1 MSRLRVCQLITSLEP
16 AGAERCVYEL
26 AKRLDGDRFDV
37 QVLALQGG
45 AVADWLAEAG
55 VKVTV
60 LDVRGKWHVSKLA
73 ALTRTL
79 RRERIDLLHTHLFH
93 AGVAGRAAAYLA
105 DVPHVIHTIHVA
117 EGRFRPWRFAY
128 ARLLANSYDRLVCV
142 SRSVRD
148 FHANRSGLPLW
159 RYTVIANGIDTSA
172 FRRDAQSRRRL
183 RGEGGI
189 ADGAVLVAFVGRL
202 DYQKGVDTLLA
213 AASHLGARGS
223 PMNLV
228 IAGDG
233 PKRRLVENFIKHG
246 EGGRYC
252 RLLGFISDV
261 RAVLSAADIAA
272 MPSRWEGWPLSL
284 GEAMACGL
292 AVVAA
297 PVAGIGDVLVDGV
310 NGLMVERGS
319 PVALADAI
327 ERLARDGELRERL
340 GQAARRDVADKHSI
354 DANIA
359 AHEALYGEIAADI
372 LQG

>member
-1 MSRLRVCQLITSLEP
+1 
-16 AGAERCVYEL
+16 
-26 AKRLDGDRFDV
+26 
-37 QVLALQGG
+37 
-45 AVADWLAEAG
+45 
-55 VKVTV
+55 
-60 LDVRGKWHVSKLA
+60 
-73 ALTRTL
+73 
-79 RRERIDLLHTHLFH
+79 
-93 AGVAGRAAAYLA
+93 
-105 DVPHVIHTIHVA
+105 
-117 EGRFRPWRFAY
+117 
-128 ARLLANSYDRLVCV
+128 
-142 SRSVRD
+142 
-148 FHANRSGLPLW
+148 
-159 RYTVIANGIDTSA
+159 
-172 FRRDAQSRRRL
+172 
-183 RGEGGI
+183 GI

>member
-128 ARLLANSYDRLVCV
+128 ARLLANSCERLVCV
-142 SRSVRD
+142 S
-148 FHANRSGLPLW
+148 
-159 RYTVIANGIDTSA
+159 
-172 FRRDAQSRRRL
+172 
-183 RGEGGI
+183 
-189 ADGAVLVAFVGRL
+189 
-202 DYQKGVDTLLA
+202 
-213 AASHLGARGS
+213 
-223 PMNLV
+223 
-228 IAGDG
+228 
-233 PKRRLVENFIKHG
+233 
-246 EGGRYC
+246 
-252 RLLGFISDV
+252 
-261 RAVLSAADIAA
+261 
-272 MPSRWEGWPLSL
+272 
-284 GEAMACGL
+284 
-292 AVVAA
+292 
-297 PVAGIGDVLVDGV
+297 
-310 NGLMVERGS
+310 
-319 PVALADAI
+319 
-327 ERLARDGELRERL
+327 
-340 GQAARRDVADKHSI
+340 
-354 DANIA
+354 
-359 AHEALYGEIAADI
+359 
-372 LQG
+372 